1 MRAFVIP
8 GPSSLPIREVEVDN
22 DHWET
27 FAEAINASLVQV
39 VRICGAPPNPIDRF
53 ANPLMLVDEDAGFKN
68 AAYNPRASILYG
80 ERFHG
85 TRLRGDALVICETYN
100 EEEESMEFCGLPDDI
115 TIETIEALIAERK

>member
-27 FAEAINASLVQV
+27 FTEAINAQTLQRVP
-39 VRICGAPPNPIDRF
+39 ICGKPPNPIDRF
-53 ANPLMLVDEDAGFKN
+53 EDQVMLVDEDALFRGL
-68 AAYNPRASILYG
+68 AYNPRASALYG

-85 TRLRGDALVICETYN
+85 TKLRGDVLVLA
-100 EEEESMEFCGLPDDI
+100 EEFNPVEDSLEFCWLPEDFTLD
-115 TIETIEALIAERK
+115 TLAKLIQERL